1 MPERERERERE
12 ATAWLSVAGGGMLGR
27 CGTAVD
33 NILYPWCDGQGMR
46 QQWNFTSD
54 LGQMSLQVF
63 DQSLKRESSLFTT
76 YWSESTS
83 SSR

>member
-1 MPERERERERE
+1 
-12 ATAWLSVAGGGMLGR
+12 MLGR

-54 LGQMSLQVF
+54 LGQMSLQVL
-63 DQSLKRESSLFTT
+63 DQSLKKEREFFIEILLVRIHLIIEIISVDRPCSMGV
-76 YWSESTS
+76 
-83 SSR
+83 